1 MKAPQLAIMLG
12 IAVISIA
19 AAGLA
24 CETKAQ
30 KQPGLQRD
38 LPALFQELE
47 KYGLLPEMT
56 SRQELEILQKLA
68 ATLKVPM
75 FFEQQCQEQ
84 EKSEDQ
90 EDDKI
95 PAAAMLE
102 PFLEQDG
109 IFYLRLENFRDER
122 LLMDCASL
130 LEQFEGERGQA
141 LVLDLRQAWGF
152 SGAAEKACYQFVK
165 ELGVPIVALVD
176 HETAGTA
183 ESLLQRA
190 QAEGLLLVMGK
201 PSLGIMGAGQQI
213 KLPSGL
219 RLRVPVSANL
229 GLPTALQPDLEFP
242 QKPVAQAIN
251 RQAELDPYCLYA
263 RDTLKTI
270 LVLGQKP
277 DK

>member
-95 PAAAMLE
+95 PAAPMLE
-102 PFLEQDG
+102 PFLEHH
-109 IFYLRLENFRDER
+109 ILNLSHCI
-122 LLMDCASL
+122 LCT
-130 LEQFEGERGQA
+130 
-141 LVLDLRQAWGF
+141 
-152 SGAAEKACYQFVK
+152 
-165 ELGVPIVALVD
+165 
-176 HETAGTA
+176 HETKSIPKTKGM
-183 ESLLQRA
+183 E
-190 QAEGLLLVMGK
+190 
-201 PSLGIMGAGQQI
+201 
-213 KLPSGL
+213 
-219 RLRVPVSANL
+219 
-229 GLPTALQPDLEFP
+229 LE
-242 QKPVAQAIN
+242 
-251 RQAELDPYCLYA
+251 
-263 RDTLKTI
+263 
-270 LVLGQKP
+270 
-277 DK
+277 